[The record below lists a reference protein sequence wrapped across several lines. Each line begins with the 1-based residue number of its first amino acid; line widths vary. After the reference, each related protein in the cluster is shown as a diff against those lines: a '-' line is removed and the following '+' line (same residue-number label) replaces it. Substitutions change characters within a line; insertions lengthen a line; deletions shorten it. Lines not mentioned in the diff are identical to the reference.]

1 MNQLQKGLAAAL
13 CVCMGLTALP
23 AEDGGLASAEV
34 TPNPVISRNVP
45 AYAGVNSG
53 SAYAA
58 CNENYGDFWTVNGAD
73 YLAYDLSG
81 VAEEDRTQVLAVL
94 YSDPWNPY
102 DGTVSINGRV
112 TNTSIPLAYTV
123 EVNAAE
129 GGTYPEDGW
138 EIVETVEDNL
148 VHSRQHLVDLEG
160 YNWIRLNISETRNQ
174 VSLNFDIHNCANGAT
189 DSWIFFGD
197 SITQGGMRVAGAEGG
212 AGTFAEEI
220 NGLDSDYFPVA
231 ECGGIG
237 GVLSTQ
243 GRDNIDRWLETFP
256 GQYVSLAY
264 GTNDAWGNQT
274 GTQVYYDNLA
284 YMVEAI
290 LEAGKTP
297 IIPKIPYS
305 TNASVYANLADY
317 NAMVDAI
324 YEAYPAVIQG
334 PDFYAMFEADPSL
347 LSGDGVHPNSNGYAA
362 MRLLWAETMYE
373 AVYSAESSV
382 LKGDVDG
389 NGVVNQHDA
398 SLLSAWLV
406 ANPDGKL
413 CFENGPQNADMNDDG
428 ILNGYDLS
436 HLKKAILA
444 Q

>member
-13 CVCMGLTALP
+13 CICMGLTALP
-23 AEDGGLASAEV
+23 AGDRGLASAEV

-81 VAEEDRTQVLAVL
+81 VEEEDRTQVLAVL

-129 GGTYPEDGW
+129 GGTYPEEGW

-148 VHSRQHLVDLEG
+148 VHSRQHLVNLEG
-160 YNWIRLNISETRNQ
+160 YNWIRLNISETRNN
-174 VSLNFDIHNCANGAT
+174 VSLNFDIHNCADGVT

-197 SITQGGMRVAGAEGG
+197 SITQGGMRVAGTEGG

-220 NGLDSDYFPVA
+220 NGLNSDYFPVA

-347 LSGDGVHPNSNGYAA
+347 LSGDGVHPNSDGYAA
-362 MRLLWAETMYE
+362 MRKLWAETMYE

-406 ANPDGKL
+406 ANPDAEL
-413 CFENGPQNADMNDDG
+413 SFENGPQNADMNDDG

-436 HLKKAILA
+436 YLKKAILA